1 MCDTMGCFQAVKAI
15 FAKNSDRSPNEPQV
29 LEFIPA
35 ATHKNKDLK
44 VTYTTIPQIAR
55 TKAILISRPVWL
67 WGAEM
72 GVNEDGVCIG
82 NEAVFTKGA
91 YHKEN
96 DTLIGMDYLRLAL
109 ERASTAKE
117 AMDLITDLLAEY
129 GQGGNCAYDHKF
141 YYDNSFLIMDR
152 TNIYILET
160 AGKEWVCKE
169 VERGSISNRLAI
181 HAEGDAYS
189 GKKTD
194 FVKEY
199 RDPLYSKFS
208 GSGDRLKQSSTC
220 LVGATNVQ
228 DMMKALRT
236 HAPGVSNPFAEGTVN
251 SVCMHYGG
259 LVGDHSTASMIVEL
273 SDDINV
279 WVTGTST
286 PCVSLFKPYR
296 FGAAPTA
303 PVFAAN
309 DPAAEL
315 YWRDAE
321 LFRRSLLGHALP
333 LEFFA
338 ERDALEAEF
347 LQKAATADPEAL
359 SKEALAA
366 EQAFYDKWAN
376 TELKKVPSAYQF
388 RNRWAKKTNVLREE
402 TANRRKAVRK

>member
-1 MCDTMGCFQAVKAI
+1 MCDTMGFFHEGSAI

-29 LEFIPA
+29 LEYIPA
-35 ATHKNKDLK
+35 KDHEETELK
-44 VTYTTIPQIAR
+44 VTYTTIPQVPH

-117 AMDLITDLLAEY
+117 AVDVITELLPTY

-141 YYDNSFLIMDR
+141 YYDNSYLIMDR
-152 TNIYILET
+152 NRIFILET
-160 AGKEWVCKE
+160 ADKTWTCSE
-169 VERGSISNRLAI
+169 VERGSISNRLSQDKTFA
-181 HAEGDAYS
+181 
-189 GKKTD
+189 KKNI
-194 FVKEY
+194 
-199 RDPLYSKFS
+199 DPLYSKFS
-208 GSGDRLKQSSTC
+208 GSADRLKQSSTC

-228 DMMKALRT
+228 DMFRALRN
-236 HAPGVSNPFAEGTVN
+236 HAPGVKNPFAEGTVN

-259 LVGDHSTASMIVEL
+259 LVGDHSTSSMVVEL
-273 SDDINV
+273 KDDIRV

-296 FGAAPTA
+296 FGDTPTA
-303 PVFAAN
+303 PVYAEK
-309 DPAAEL
+309 DPAAEA
-315 YWRDAE
+315 YWRSAE
-321 LFRRSLLGHALP
+321 LFRRTLLCHELP
-333 LEFFA
+333 PEFYA

-347 LQKAATADPEAL
+347 LQKAAAGADPVAL
-359 SKEALAA
+359 AKEAA
-366 EQAFYDKWAN
+366 EADKAFYEKWSGAD
-376 TELKKVPSAYQF
+376 LKKVPASYQF
-388 RNRWAKKTNVLREE
+388 RNRWAKKTKVLKEE
-402 TANRRKAVRK
+402 SQ